1 MNQTK
6 YLKLDHVSHI
16 LSRPDTYVGS
26 KIIEKISEYVFSID
40 QIIKK
45 EIEISPAFVRVFQ
58 EILSNAVDNNERTS
72 NKKMSYISVEITKS
86 EISIKNDGAVIPIE
100 KNKECLYY
108 HSLIFGHLLTGSNY
122 DDEEKRFTAGRNGLG
137 AKLTN
142 VLSTEFIVE
151 AVDSEKKLKFFQK
164 WTNNMKNTKD
174 PSITKSSL
182 KNGYTKITWTPD
194 FKWFGMKEL
203 KKDQIEFLTYLVL
216 NAGMVTGLEVS
227 VNKTILPNKLTEY
240 FNLMVSPPNEMLK
253 LSDENSKV
261 FVVSSETGFE
271 SISFVNGIRTKNG
284 GKHVLAWT
292 DAVCKPI
299 IDKIAK
305 KKSTSKLTVKDVK
318 IFFRFLIV
326 TRISNPEFE
335 SQEKNELKTVI
346 KVNPITTSQVTK
358 ILSWSIGKNLKE
370 LILKKE
376 TNIAVKEI
384 ALKKTKHPKIDG
396 YDKANYSGTNK
407 RKDCTLIVCEG
418 LSAKTFCVEGIDNG
432 IKGLVGKGRDYFGI
446 YPLRGKILNTRNATP
461 SIISKNVV
469 VTNLINI
476 LGLDYKKPK
485 NFDKLNYGHLI
496 ILTDADTDGIHIEG
510 LILNLFHSLFPE
522 ILKTNFILS
531 MKTPLIKIGL
541 DNYIYDERSW
551 RQFIKKKSIKQLQ
564 IKYHKGLG
572 TIKQNEVKKVFG
584 KKMLQFNEDKNSDR
598 FFAIAFDKE
607 ESDERKKWLSEYSP
621 LENNQKY
628 PTLDDEKDELIKFP
642 ISRHLNTELIKFFH
656 DDCKRS
662 LPNAIDGLKE
672 SQRKIV
678 FTVKLRDDK
687 KPVKVAQLAASVAE
701 KTSYHHGEQNLAN
714 TIVNLAQ
721 SFIGSNNLQLFTE
734 DGMFGSRLE
743 GGKDA
748 ANSRYISTKK
758 INYFDLLFP
767 EEDDQ
772 LLIQKEEDG
781 IKIEPFYYVPTI
793 PILLINGSTG
803 IGTGWSCSCP
813 LFNPKDVL
821 KASKLWMMNKRSD
834 FESFVSS
841 MIPWYRGFKGKIE
854 KVGNDKFKTFGIFST
869 KNNIT
874 TIKELP
880 IGLWTSSFIEWIEEK
895 NIKYI
900 NRSTPENVD
909 IEIHDELPNNFETKL
924 NSSLSLENIVV
935 FDEEDFIK
943 KVTLI
948 DIFDIWGKSKLELLK
963 KRKETKLEKLNFEK
977 NIMELK
983 YNFILAVK
991 SKKIDLTD
999 ELKNILEKLAKI
1011 TKIDSEQK
1019 LLLDMNVRSLTL
1031 EKCSELLKRLS
1042 DLESEIKNLQKK
1054 TEKDLWNSDLTNF
1067 VNEWEKE
1074 NLIDE

>member
-1 MNQTK
+1 MTQPK
-6 YLKLDHVSHI
+6 YSKLDPISHI
-16 LSRPDTYVGS
+16 LSRPDMYVGS
-26 KIIEKISEYVFSID
+26 KNIEKISEYVFYNN
-40 QIIKK
+40 QIVKK
-45 EIEISPAFVRVFQ
+45 EIEISPAFVRTFQ
-58 EILSNAVDNNERTS
+58 EILSNAVDNNERIS

-100 KNKECLYY
+100 KNKEDLYN
-108 HSLIFGHLLTGSNY
+108 HSLIFGHLLSGSNY

-142 VLSTEFIVE
+142 VLSKEFIVE
-151 AVDSEKKLKFFQK
+151 AVDPIKKLKLTQK
-164 WTNNMKNTKD
+164 WTDNMKNTEN

-203 KKDQIEFLTYLVL
+203 KKEEIEFLSYLVL

-227 VNKTILPNKLTEY
+227 VNKIILPNKLVEY
-240 FNLMVSPPNEMLK
+240 FNLMISPSDEMLK

-299 IDKIAK
+299 IDKIK
-305 KKSTSKLTVKDVK
+305 KKSSSKLSVKDVK

-335 SQEKNELKTVI
+335 SQEKNELKTAI
-346 KVNPITTSQVTK
+346 KVNPISTSQVSK

-370 LILKKE
+370 LLLKKE
-376 TNIAVKEI
+376 TTNAVKEI
-384 ALKKTKHPKIDG
+384 VSKTKHQKIDG
-396 YDKANYSGTNK
+396 YDKANYAGTNK
-407 RKDCTLIVCEG
+407 RKDCSLIVCEG

-432 IKGLVGKGRDYFGI
+432 IKGLFGKGRDYFGI
-446 YPLRGKILNTRNATP
+446 YPLRGKILNTRNASP

-476 LGLDYKKPK
+476 LGLDYKNPK

-510 LILNLFHSLFPE
+510 LILNFFHSLFPE
-522 ILKTNFILS
+522 LLKISFILS
-531 MKTPLIKIGL
+531 MKTPLIRIGL
-541 DNYIYDERSW
+541 DNYFYDERSW
-551 RQFIKKKSIKQLQ
+551 KKFTEKKSLKNLE

-584 KKMLQFNEDKNSDR
+584 KKMLEFIEDKNSDR
-598 FFAIAFDKE
+598 FFSIAFDKD
-607 ESDERKKWLSEYSP
+607 ESDERKQWLSEYSP
-621 LENNQKY
+621 LDIDQKFL
-628 PTLDDEKDELIKFP
+628 TLDEEKDELIKFL

-672 SQRKIV
+672 SQRKII
-678 FTVKLRDDK
+678 FTAKLRDDK

-721 SFIGSNNLQLFTE
+721 SYTGSNNLQLFTE

-781 IKIEPFYYVPTI
+781 IKIEPFYYVPTV

-821 KASKLWMMNKRSD
+821 KASQLWMLNKRSE

-854 KVGNDKFKTFGIFST
+854 KVGIDKFKTFGIFST
-869 KNNIT
+869 KKNIT
-874 TIKELP
+874 TITELP

-900 NRSTPENVD
+900 NRSTPENVH
-909 IEIHDELPNNFETKL
+909 IEIHDELPKNFENKL

-935 FDEEDFIK
+935 FDESDFIK

-948 DIFDIWGKSKLELLK
+948 DIFDIWGKSKLELLS
-963 KRKETKLEKLNFEK
+963 KRKKTKLDKLNFEK
-977 NIMELK
+977 HILDLK
-983 YNFILAVK
+983 RDFILAVK
-991 SKKIDLTD
+991 SKKIDLTA
-999 ELKNILEKLAKI
+999 EIEIISEKMTKI
-1011 TKIDSEQK
+1011 TKIDSEK
-1019 LLLDMNVRSLTL
+1019 KMLFDMNIRSLTL
-1031 EKCSELLKRLS
+1031 EKSEEFLKRIS
-1042 DLESEIKNLQKK
+1042 DLELEIKNLEKK
-1054 TEKDLWNSDLTNF
+1054 TEKDLWNFDLQNF
-1067 VNEWEKE
+1067 VNELESE
-1074 NLIDE
+1074 N